1 MATLITFDNNGKS
14 KKWFINPYKLKQIG
28 ILNNL
33 EGDINFMN
41 EFIKIKNINNDD
53 FSIVYNLLQGN
64 NNINSYDINTLFNIY
79 KITDYLIIKDLQE
92 IIGEKIAYKLNKM
105 NFEELKNNIYN
116 LFYDNEK
123 NINLN

>member
-14 KKWFINPYKLKQIG
+14 QNWFINPCKLKQIG
-28 ILNNL
+28 IFNNL